1 MTTAGNIIYSNRM
14 NELQTY
20 TLYAILHELNGR
32 EFRKKLD
39 RYHQDQHFMVMLAN
53 SIIGSENARRIEE
66 TPRNVVQDSEA
77 FVEKL
82 VQITDHEKEDLFR
95 QILQTHLIETVKDEL
110 SFSCPNC
117 RNFLTCANIVNL
129 NIGELFKQRVEG
141 DETNELKKEIKSRVD
156 IALENTPYLDSEE
169 AHMKCN
175 DFTHQYGLSGLGE
188 VFRRYLD
195 IAADLQ
201 KRFGIDYKSIQLRII
216 EINMD
221 FERKVNET
229 KGSAGQ

>member
-1 MTTAGNIIYSNRM
+1 M

-20 TLYAILHELNGR
+20 TRYAILHELNGR
-32 EFRKKLD
+32 EFREKLD
-39 RYHQDQHFMVMLAN
+39 RYPQDQHFMVMLAN

-66 TPRNVVQDSEA
+66 TPHNIVQDSEA

-82 VQITDHEKEDLFR
+82 MQITDHEKEDLFR
-95 QILQTHLIETVKDEL
+95 QILQTHLIETLKDEL
-110 SFSCPNC
+110 RFSCPNC
-117 RNFLTCANIVNL
+117 RNFHKCTDVVNL

-141 DETNELKKEIKSRVD
+141 DETEELKKEIKSTVD

-169 AHMKCN
+169 AHMKCS
-175 DFTHQYGLSGLGE
+175 DFRHQYGLSGLGE

-195 IAADLQ
+195 IAADFQ
-201 KRFGIDYKSIQLRII
+201 KRFGIDYRSIQLRII

-221 FERKVNET
+221 FERKANET